1 MENKV
6 SIGTRLKAA
15 GKNTVSSYGSVLI
28 AVIAL
33 SIVWSFASP
42 YFLTAANFKNI
53 GVYMSASG
61 IIAAGVTVSM
71 LLGGLDLSQMA
82 TMAMSGI
89 FVGIAYNHGV
99 HGVGLLP

>member
-42 YFLTAANFKNI
+42 SAAAIPVPMGGMTIRFLIVMLPSLPGVNNFSYFM
-53 GVYMSASG
+53 V
-61 IIAAGVTVSM
+61 
-71 LLGGLDLSQMA
+71 
-82 TMAMSGI
+82 
-89 FVGIAYNHGV
+89 
-99 HGVGLLP
+99 LPPVK

>member
-42 YFLTAANFKNI
+42 YSDRPYALRRPD
-53 GVYMSASG
+53 SG
-61 IIAAGVTVSM
+61 A
-71 LLGGLDLSQMA
+71 
-82 TMAMSGI
+82 
-89 FVGIAYNHGV
+89 
-99 HGVGLLP
+99 LPGEKL

>member
-53 GVYMSASG
+53 GVYM
-61 IIAAGVTVSM
+61 
-71 LLGGLDLSQMA
+71 
-82 TMAMSGI
+82 
-89 FVGIAYNHGV
+89 
-99 HGVGLLP
+99 

>member
-33 SIVWSFASP
+33 SIVWSFAHP
-42 YFLTAANFKNI
+42 YFLTAANSKT
-53 GVYMSASG
+53 SAF
-61 IIAAGVTVSM
+61 ICLPPV
-71 LLGGLDLSQMA
+71 LLRQA
-82 TMAMSGI
+82 
-89 FVGIAYNHGV
+89 
-99 HGVGLLP
+99 